1 MSQFHSSLC
10 KPSAEHWGCPGAV
23 PYYDNVKTQLKGDGK
38 DKWFCL
44 SSPMAAPVTQVSLGE
59 PLPKHEGRGFPKCYS
74 PLKSQQAMCFTGEC

>member
-10 KPSAEHWGCPGAV
+10 KLSAEHWGCPGAV
-23 PYYDNVKTQLKGDGK
+23 PYCDNVKTQLKGDGK

-74 PLKSQQAMCFTGEC
+74 PLKSQQAMCFAGEC